1 MSNSIENKK
10 KINIWDILPWVWLGA
25 GVLLMFIYHVGPG
38 KGLVD
43 GDMAGEMIL
52 ADLLNKEHDFL
63 LSDNWY
69 QATEIHVFFM
79 QIIFRPLLLLWP
91 NNWHIARVVGML
103 LIYAI
108 NLFGYFFMM
117 KQTGIKRP
125 AVWSAGA
132 LMWPMGL
139 WRLSLG
145 LYGGQYLVYD
155 FFTFYIVGLILYI
168 ANSYGTSKTEDML
181 SASKL
186 AENGSSSP
194 EEAPASVS
202 SSSEEAFHE
211 KKKSISLKHI
221 LPAAALAFLSFAGG
235 VNGVR
240 ETMMLFMPICL
251 GIVIVII
258 RHLFANKNEMKWKEI
273 MEREKQTAI
282 LFLWI
287 AFATFCNLVGYAY
300 NLLVLMKKYSFQ
312 KNTNMVWASSFSL
325 DAIID
330 SIAQYLGLFG
340 YSGDRKLFSIEGLC
354 CVAGIITVAV
364 LIFIVIRLF
373 INKKKLTLQQEF
385 IFMTFVSGI
394 IACAVIFG
402 LMEEM
407 NEPRFWT
414 PFLCF
419 GIMLFEIEWD
429 VEDISIPNLKRA
441 IAILV
446 SICIIAAS
454 LGTIKGELKD
464 PRVGKSKYLTIANY
478 LEDNG
483 YTQGYAGFWIA
494 NPVTEFTSNRVAVRP
509 IMYQDSFEM
518 MGWSNRIDYVESY
531 PEGSV
536 FYLVDKKSYPGDVRE
551 GYALKYGNGQVVLD
565 DEDWL
570 LMVFDRAEDINKAY
584 EDALANGDAI
594 DQATRISMK

>member
-1 MSNSIENKK
+1 MAEKTDKNKR
-10 KINIWDILPWVWLGA
+10 ISLWNILPWIWLGA

-69 QATEIHVFFM
+69 HATEIHVFFM
-79 QIIFRPLLLLWP
+79 QIIFRPLLLIRP
-91 NNWHIARVVGML
+91 NNWHVARVVGML

-155 FFTFYIVGLILYI
+155 FFTFYIIGLILYI
-168 ANSYGTSKTEDML
+168 ANSYSTAGKSESKEAAD
-181 SASKL
+181 
-186 AENGSSSP
+186 AENTGSG
-194 EEAPASVS
+194 
-202 SSSEEAFHE
+202 
-211 KKKSISLKHI
+211 KKQINVKRL
-221 LPAAALAFLSFAGG
+221 LAAAALGFLSFAGG

-258 RHLFANKNEMKWKEI
+258 RHLFANKDSLKWKDI
-273 MEREKQTAI
+273 LAKEKQTAI
-282 LFLWI
+282 LLLWI
-287 AFATFCNLVGYAY
+287 VFAVFCNVVGYAY
-300 NLLVLMKKYSFQ
+300 NFLVLMKKYSFQ
-312 KNTNMVWASSFSL
+312 KNTNMIWASSFSL
-325 DAIID
+325 DAIVD

-340 YSGDRKLFSIEGLC
+340 YSGDKKLFSIEGLC
-354 CVAGIITVAV
+354 CVAGIITAAV
-364 LIFIVIRLF
+364 LVFVVVRLF
-373 INKKKLTLQQEF
+373 INQKRLSLLQEF

-394 IACAVIFG
+394 IGCAVIFG

-414 PFLCF
+414 PFMCF

-429 VEDISIPNLKRA
+429 VEDVSIPNLKRI

-446 SICIIAAS
+446 SLCIIAAS
-454 LGTIKGELKD
+454 LGTVKGELKD
-464 PRVGKSKYLTIANY
+464 PRVGKSKYMTIAEY

-518 MGWSNRIDYVESY
+518 MGWSNRIDYVETY

-536 FYLVDKKSYPGDVRE
+536 FYLADKKSYPGDINE
-551 GYALKYGNGQVVLD
+551 GYALKYGNGRVVLD
-565 DEDWL
+565 DENWL
-570 LMVFDRAEDINKAY
+570 LIVFDKAEDIKKAFD
-584 EDALANGDAI
+584 DALANGDAI
-594 DQATRISMK
+594 DQATRLLMD

>member
-1 MSNSIENKK
+1 MAEKTDKNKR
-10 KINIWDILPWVWLGA
+10 ISLWDILPWIWLGA

-79 QIIFRPLLLLWP
+79 QIVFRPLLLIWP
-91 NNWHIARVVGML
+91 NNWHVARVVGML

-125 AVWSAGA
+125 AVWSTGA

-168 ANSYGTSKTEDML
+168 ANSYDDHRTDTN
-181 SASKL
+181 A
-186 AENGSSSP
+186 
-194 EEAPASVS
+194 VS
-202 SSSEEAFHE
+202 SD
-211 KKKSISLKHI
+211 KKEVSGKKQINVKRI
-221 LPAAALAFLSFAGG
+221 LAAAALGFLSFAGG

-258 RHLFANKNEMKWKEI
+258 RHLFANKDSLNWKDI
-273 MEREKQTAI
+273 LAKEKQTAI

-287 AFATFCNLVGYAY
+287 VFAAFCNIVGYAY

-312 KNTNMVWASSFSL
+312 KNTNMIWASSFSL
-325 DAIID
+325 DAIVD

-340 YSGDRKLFSIEGLC
+340 YSGDKKLFSIEGLC
-354 CVAGIITVAV
+354 CMAGIITAAV
-364 LIFIVIRLF
+364 LVFVVVRLF
-373 INKKKLTLQQEF
+373 VNQSKLSLLQEF
-385 IFMTFVSGI
+385 IFMTFMSGI

-402 LMEEM
+402 LMDEM

-414 PFLCF
+414 PFMCF

-429 VEDISIPNLKRA
+429 VEEVSIPNLKRI
-441 IAILV
+441 IAVLV
-446 SICIIAAS
+446 SLCIIAAS
-454 LGTIKGELKD
+454 FGTIKSELKD
-464 PRVGKSKYLTIANY
+464 PRVGKSKYLSIAQY

-483 YTQGYAGFWIA
+483 YKQGYAGFWIA

-518 MGWSNRIDYVESY
+518 MGWSNRIDYVNAY

-536 FYLVDKKSYPGDVRE
+536 FYLADKKSYPGNSHE
-551 GYALKYGNGQVVLD
+551 GYAYKYGNGQVVLD

-570 LMVFDRAEDINKAY
+570 LIVFDKAEDIDKAY
-584 EDALANGDAI
+584 KDALANGDAI
-594 DQATRISMK
+594 DQATRLSME